1 MANNVEFDT
10 SHLSFNK
17 EIIMKSNRLF
27 YIGLGC
33 VLSTLL
39 WTLTAAVVSD
49 PPIYPYKDK
58 KEILQVD
65 HLICSEFSLVDANG
79 IEVIAMFN
87 LKGEDP
93 VMVIK
98 DLMVD
103 KANLRLDRHGIKVYN
118 SDNRSIIGI
127 YNIEDIASLWAK
139 NTNGQPTWIM
149 NANSREPIQPPS
161 PKK

>member
-1 MANNVEFDT
+1 
-10 SHLSFNK
+10 
-17 EIIMKSNRLF
+17 MKSNRLF

-49 PPIYPYKDK
+49 SPVYPYKGK

-65 HLICSEFSLVDANG
+65 HLICSEFSLVDENN
-79 IEVIAMFN
+79 IESMAMFN
-87 LKGEDP
+87 LKGDP

-98 DLMVD
+98 DLSVD
-103 KANLRLDRHGIKVYN
+103 KGHLRLDRHGVKVYN
-118 SDNRSIIGI
+118 SDNRAIIGI
-127 YNIEDIASLWAK
+127 KNIEDIATLWVK
-139 NTNGQPTWIM
+139 NTNGQPTWVID
-149 NANSREPIQPPS
+149 ANSRQPIQFPS